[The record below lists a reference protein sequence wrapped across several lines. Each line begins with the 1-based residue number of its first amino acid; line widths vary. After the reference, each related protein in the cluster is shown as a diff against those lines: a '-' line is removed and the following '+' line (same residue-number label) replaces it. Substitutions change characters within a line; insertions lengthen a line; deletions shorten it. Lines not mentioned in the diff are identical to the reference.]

1 MISDLMI
8 LQKVPGRKPL
18 AMFGRMFGRGVFR
31 QLLAKLSGRSMH
43 LLDIDEVLK
52 NYPVEA
58 SHTAGI
64 KSVSI
69 GRIRGTR
76 GKAGE
81 FDAEFNPIQERSRTR
96 WLAVALQKLRGRD
109 LPPVDLIQIG
119 GVYYVRDGHHRISV
133 SRALGQAYID
143 AEATIMRLRNL
154 PR

>member
-18 AMFGRMFGRGVFR
+18 AMFGRMFGRGVFL
-31 QLLAKLSGRSMH
+31 QLLAKLTGRSFHM
-43 LLDIDEVLK
+43 LDIDELLK
-52 NYPVEA
+52 NYPLEA
-58 SHTAGI
+58 SHRAGV

-69 GRIRGTR
+69 DRIRGTL

-81 FDAEFNPIQERSRTR
+81 FDADFNPIQERSRIR
-96 WLAVALQKLRGRD
+96 WMAVAREKLQGRE
-109 LPPVDLIQIG
+109 LPPVELIQVGQI
-119 GVYYVRDGHHRISV
+119 YYVCDGHHRISV

-143 AEATIMRLRNL
+143 AEVTIMRLRNL